1 MQANPRRDTLSSRIL
16 LIAVPRWIQCKLATL
31 RESDPIGWGAHR
43 RNAGRGNCGMNALEL
58 SSRIGR
64 VGLRAR
70 VVILVLLAVAPLFGL
85 LVSGAIAD
93 REVALANARARAV
106 ELARFGAERQADMLQ
121 QGREL
126 LIVMRRMPEIIGD
139 DPEACRA
146 AAREIAA
153 DHPQFLTI
161 GVVDPEGVIR
171 CHSTITNR
179 QAFRDVAVHR
189 RAMAP
194 DAPRFIVGQ
203 FLISAVTGK
212 PVVVMA

>member
-85 LVSGAIAD
+85 LVSGAIA
-93 REVALANARARAV
+93 RRYKATSPNAWRCV
-106 ELARFGAERQADMLQ
+106 I
-121 QGREL
+121 L
-126 LIVMRRMPEIIGD
+126 LWHRITPSGSTTPIVKNWG
-139 DPEACRA
+139 
-146 AAREIAA
+146 
-153 DHPQFLTI
+153 
-161 GVVDPEGVIR
+161 
-171 CHSTITNR
+171 
-179 QAFRDVAVHR
+179 
-189 RAMAP
+189 
-194 DAPRFIVGQ
+194 
-203 FLISAVTGK
+203 
-212 PVVVMA
+212 